1 MAVVGISLLSGSV
14 EAAIGS
20 FAHDVV
26 GSLFSCDVE
35 GIARTKQAHNIH
47 GSQNE
52 SIVYVS
58 RSSVVRRLCFIVSVG
73 G

>member
-1 MAVVGISLLSGSV
+1 MLSGSA

-26 GSLFSCDVE
+26 VSLFSCDVE
-35 GIARTKQAHNIH
+35 GFARTKRAHNLD
-47 GSQNE
+47 GRQNE
-52 SIVYVS
+52 SIVAAS
-58 RSSVVRRLCFIVSVG
+58 RSSVGTRLCFIVTSG